1 MSVIT
6 KTTYSEP
13 NQKGYFGAYG
23 GKFVPETLIP
33 ALNELEKAYKEGRIL
48 SEAGEKVYNQEQN
61 TRSRF
66 AEIYQ

>member
-33 ALNELEKAYKEGRIL
+33 ALNQLEAAYKEASKI
-48 SEAGEKVYNQEQN
+48 QN
-61 TRSRF
+61 FKKS
-66 AEIYQ
+66 I

>member
-33 ALNELEKAYKEGRIL
+33 ALNELEKAYKEPAKIL
-48 SEAGEKVYNQEQN
+48 NLRKSISTYYENMLGALP
-61 TRSRF
+61 S
-66 AEIYQ
+66 